1 MKEIILK
8 NSFGYKRN
16 VGFIESG
23 CYFTHR
29 DKKNYF
35 RNLNGFSISN
45 DVLGH
50 LNETEV
56 YEIIIDFQGL
66 DFKTSPLM
74 FCASGITY
82 TNQEGDRQKVLSLNH
97 FDGFENQEELLC

>member
-8 NSFGYKRN
+8 NSMGYKRN

-23 CYFTHR
+23 CYHTHR
-29 DKKNYF
+29 DKKNFF

-50 LNETEV
+50 LNEQEV
-56 YEIIIDFQGL
+56 CEIVIDFQGIEFRT
-66 DFKTSPLM
+66 DPLM
-74 FCASGITY
+74 FCASGINY
-82 TNQEGDRQKVLSLNH
+82 TNREGDRQKVLSLNR
-97 FDGFENQEELLC
+97 FDGFENQEVLL

>member
-8 NSFGYKRN
+8 NSFGYKRDC
-16 VGFIESG
+16 GFIESG

-29 DKKNYF
+29 NKKNFF

-45 DVLGH
+45 DILGH
-50 LNETEV
+50 LNEEEV
-56 YEIIIDFQGL
+56 YKIIINFQGL
-66 DFKTSPLM
+66 EFRTDPLM
-74 FCASGITY
+74 FCASGTSY
-82 TNQEGDRQKVLSLNH
+82 TNKEGDRQKVLSLNN